1 MKFPS
6 AYKAVKKLFIAEI
19 LSIAVA
25 VVGLVAAILAIVGI
39 ANPDG
44 TALISAGTLAL
55 VSALAMIAVFVL
67 QLIAMIQGGRD
78 ADGFRSALWVTLIA
92 IAVSITSGVLQSI
105 EATKGLTI
113 LISVLNAFVDV
124 AHVIVI
130 FLVLTTI
137 ASLASILKNETV
149 AEKGR
154 RLAFYVVIMF
164 MASILLGLIP
174 SFFDKVN
181 VPEFVKVMFGIFGIV
196 AVVIELLIYINIL
209 VFYWRSLRTLK
220 K

>member
-25 VVGLVAAILAIVGI
+25 VVGLVAAILAIVGVT
-39 ANPDG
+39 NPDG
-44 TALISAGTLAL
+44 SALITAGTLAL

-174 SFFDKVN
+174 SFFS
-181 VPEFVKVMFGIFGIV
+181 P
-196 AVVIELLIYINIL
+196 
-209 VFYWRSLRTLK
+209 S
-220 K
+220 